1 MPGRPDGYVLAVP
14 AVAARA
20 ADGCD
25 DAKRHAARQD
35 RHFVQR
41 VAVGQHRGEDGVAAG
56 GRVEGRQDAV
66 RVERHLNKAGLPT
79 HIADIPGFDADPD
92 AIVEAM
98 LQDKKV
104 SRGQLTFILA
114 RGIGQSFIAKGVEA
128 SDVREFLNEE
138 LAREAA

>member
-1 MPGRPDGYVLAVP
+1 
-14 AVAARA
+14 
-20 ADGCD
+20 
-25 DAKRHAARQD
+25 
-35 RHFVQR
+35 
-41 VAVGQHRGEDGVAAG
+41 
-56 GRVEGRQDAV
+56 
-66 RVERHLNKAGLPT
+66 LPT
-79 HIADIPGFDADPD
+79 HINDIPGWNAGTD